1 MNFRWI
7 GQNKEQTEVILKN
20 ISLLKIPLAPYA
32 TPEWIRQNQDL
43 VRTAA
48 VVDLETTGLSYQ
60 DEEIIEIGLQIFQ
73 YNQKNGDILNL
84 LESYESFQEPQKKLR
99 SDITL
104 ITGITEEMLLGQK
117 IDWPKVDSLLATADI
132 IIAHN
137 ARFDRPFLDQK
148 SKVSGQKIW
157 GCSLK
162 QVNWLQRGYTSS
174 KLELLS
180 IYHGFFT
187 QAHRALNDAQALLY
201 LLAQTDPLDERRNYL
216 AELLAESKKPLVHVI
231 ALSAPFET
239 KDLLKRRG
247 YSWDNQNKFWSK
259 VILEEQNKEET
270 KWLEE
275 NVYLG
280 PFRGLTRDIQLAET
294 FKT

>member
-7 GQNKEQTEVILKN
+7 GQNTEKTEVLLKN
-20 ISLLKIPLAPYA
+20 ISQLQIPVAAYA
-32 TPEWIRQNQDL
+32 TPEWLTQNADL
-43 VRTAA
+43 VVTAA
-48 VVDLETTGLSYQ
+48 VLDLETTGLYYQ
-60 DEEIIEIGLQIFQ
+60 EEEIIEIGIQLFQ
-73 YNQKNGDILNL
+73 YNQKNGDLLKL
-84 LESYESFQEPQKKLR
+84 LEAYESFQEPKKKLR
-99 SDITL
+99 SEISV
-104 ITGITEEMLLGQK
+104 ITGITDEMLIGQK
-117 IDWPKVDSLLATADI
+117 IDWQKVDALLNQADLL
-132 IIAHN
+132 IAHN

-148 SKVSGQKIW
+148 SKVSPTKIW

-162 QVNWLQRGYTSS
+162 QIDWMKRGYTSS

-187 QAHRALNDAQALLY
+187 QAHRALKDAQALLY
-201 LLAQTDPLDERRNYL
+201 LLAQTDPLDERQNYL
-216 AELLAESKKPLVHVI
+216 AELIVEAKKPLVHVI

-259 VILEEQNKEET
+259 VIMEAQNSSET

-280 PFRGLTRDIQLAET
+280 PFRGLTRDIQLSET
-294 FKT
+294 FKN